1 MATAAKE
8 LPGGDEMPS
17 GTLIALAER
26 LALPRELDPRQ
37 IYCCEQCAH
46 ILRVSGL
53 GRHTVYFELDDERSS
68 APLMNRACPEC
79 RHGLPG
85 KNSR

>member
-1 MATAAKE
+1 MASA
-8 LPGGDEMPS
+8 
-17 GTLIALAER
+17 TLIALTER
-26 LALPRELDPRQ
+26 LASARELDPRQ
-37 IYCCEQCAH
+37 IYCCEECTH

-53 GRHTVYFELDDERSS
+53 GRHTVYFELGDERSS
-68 APLMNRACPEC
+68 DPLMNRACSVC